1 MKLSDVAHISAGRTF
16 RSAVKED
23 VNSCYKVLQLSNVD
37 HGSFPTGIVWEGLL
51 NVEIKG
57 AKGVATLQSGQIIV
71 VAKGSKKPA
80 IYLDDISDSV
90 IATQH
95 FLIINAKHSVEIDSR
110 FIWAYINSEYAQQWM
125 VSNSGGSYQSS
136 LSIKVLS
143 ELPVPIISLKRQQM
157 IAECYLAV
165 QRELELYSA
174 LRQAR
179 INELNNV
186 FSELTKEQSL

>member
-1 MKLSDVAHISAGRTF
+1 MKLGDIVSIGSGRTF
-16 RSAVKED
+16 RTAVKED
-23 VNSCYKVLQLSNVD
+23 VSSPYKVLQLSNVD
-37 HGSFPTGIVWEGLL
+37 YEGFPTGIDWEGLL

-57 AKGVATLQSGQIIV
+57 AKGVATLQSGQIIL

-95 FLIINAKHSVEIDSR
+95 FLIINAKPNVEVDTR

-125 VSNSGGSYQSS
+125 ISNSGGSYQSS

-143 ELPVPIISLKRQQM
+143 ELPVPKISLERQQM
-157 IAECYLAV
+157 IVDCYLAV

-174 LRQAR
+174 LTKSRT
-179 INELNNV
+179 NELNNV

>member
-1 MKLSDVAHISAGRTF
+1 MKLSDVALISAGKTF
-16 RSAVKED
+16 RTAVTED
-23 VNSCYKVLQLSNVD
+23 GTSPYKALQLSNID
-37 HGSFPTGIVWEGLL
+37 YESFPTGIDWEGLL

-57 AKGVATLQSGQIIV
+57 AKGVATLQSEQIIV

-179 INELNNV
+179 TNELNNV